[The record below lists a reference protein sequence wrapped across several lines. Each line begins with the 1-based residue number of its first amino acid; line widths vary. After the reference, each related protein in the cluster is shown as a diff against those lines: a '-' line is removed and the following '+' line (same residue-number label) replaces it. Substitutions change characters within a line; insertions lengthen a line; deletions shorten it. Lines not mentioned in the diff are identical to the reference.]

1 MKALMISVMAAA
13 AGLALAPAALADDQ
27 GYLAEVSSLGLPVSD
42 DNRDVLVQLG
52 RQACLTAHEDP
63 AMRPDDLAMQIAEA
77 RSAYPFE
84 KATVVVTAALHNY
97 CPDVTATPS
106 VS

>member
-1 MKALMISVMAAA
+1 MISVMAAA
-13 AGLALAPAALADDQ
+13 AGLALAPTALADDE
-27 GYLAEVSSLGLPVSD
+27 GYLAEVSSSGLSVSD
-42 DNRDVLVQLG
+42 DNRDVVLQLG

-84 KATVVVTAALHNY
+84 KATVLVAAALHNY
-97 CPDVTATPS
+97 CPDVTATPGG
-106 VS
+106 

>member
-1 MKALMISVMAAA
+1 MKALMISVLAVA
-13 AGLALAPAALADDQ
+13 AGLASAPAAFADDE

-42 DNRDVLVQLG
+42 DSRDVVLQLG
-52 RQACLTAHEDP
+52 RQACVTAHEDP

-84 KATVVVTAALHNY
+84 KARLVVTAALHNY
-97 CPDVTATPS
+97 CPDVTATPGG
-106 VS
+106 